1 MKRAGIGDRLGQN
14 YDNMEL
20 DFRGSYNK
28 ARSPLPLCTLYKR
41 TLLRTYRPLTKAGM
55 AAHGGGWERAKSL
68 GHKLESGIE
77 KSTLEQLA
85 WFIAD
90 EADAAELFARI
101 PSTQMLQL
109 HQRISDEAK
118 AVDVSHGPVCCL
130 DGPCSIR
137 AGTGA

>member
-14 YDNMEL
+14 YHNMEL

-28 ARSPLPLCTLYKR
+28 ARSPLPLCTLYTS
-41 TLLRTYRPLTKAGM
+41 TLLRTYRLLTKPGM

-85 WFIAD
+85 WFFAD

-101 PSTQMLQL
+101 
-109 HQRISDEAK
+109 HQPKCASCIKGSRTKLKLLMSAMDLSA
-118 AVDVSHGPVCCL
+118 A
-130 DGPCSIR
+130 
-137 AGTGA
+137 